1 MSRRQR
7 RSAGDVD
14 TAVLGSRAGETGDQ
28 MCTEADRAATGG
40 PVPARGSSAVGR
52 RSAGP
57 AAVPAPR
64 GTKDDPYL
72 LAHVWSVLASGAP
85 TLADVGT
92 FGGRAVV
99 WATVRGVPV
108 YLNVD
113 SSRAALAAV
122 RRRGGPWPDAVERHR
137 QPEGSAQQGHL
148 PCRRARA
155 RLLLLHDRGA
165 GRCRAPG
172 WGGRRTLSARR
183 RGAAIRAWPPQR
195 RPTDRGER

>member
-7 RSAGDVD
+7 RSAGDMD

-28 MCTEADRAATGG
+28 MCTEADRAAAGG

-64 GTKDDPYL
+64 GTKDDPFDEQHL
-72 LAHVWSVLASGAP
+72 LAHVRSVLASGAP

-113 SSRAALAAV
+113 SSRAALQQFVDAAARGPLPWSVIANRKGQLNKVTFRVGERVPGFYCYTTVVQAAAGPLGGVAAV
-122 RRRGGPWPDAVERHR
+122 
-137 QPEGSAQQGHL
+137 L
-148 PCRRARA
+148 
-155 RLLLLHDRGA
+155 
-165 GRCRAPG
+165 
-172 WGGRRTLSARR
+172 
-183 RGAAIRAWPPQR
+183 
-195 RPTDRGER
+195 